1 MLFLFVFF
9 EGPTFRQ
16 RVEVLLH
23 EALHPLQVEL
33 DQHVVELGALV
44 LPHVDDV
51 LQVGD
56 GQLLEALLQEVQH
69 FVPGQGLHLRQV
81 LGEDLERAAD
91 QISSRETR
99 RTAAAAAAAGR
110 ALGVRTFRPSSG
122 QIFNTQGENSKMMP
136 RFSTPVWQDRNQCL
150 ALMEDISSAAAAA
163 LDWLQNLLYM
173 N

>member
-1 MLFLFVFF
+1 MKDSPGVFF

-23 EALHPLQVEL
+23 EALHSLQVEL

-81 LGEDLERAAD
+81 LGEDLERAAN
-91 QISSRETR
+91 QISGRETR
-99 RTAAAAAAAGR
+99 HTAAAAAAGR
-110 ALGVRTFRPSSG
+110 ALGVRTFRPSSE

-150 ALMEDISSAAAAA
+150 PLMQP
-163 LDWLQNLLYM
+163 LQL
-173 N
+173 